1 MKIETVLATL
11 DDGNLVGRIRGGD
24 LTVWKSGPEGIADRL
39 GWLALPDDMPRLVSG
54 IEAFASEVREA
65 GFRQV
70 ALLGMGG
77 STLGAEAIRRTL
89 GVRERFPQSVLLD
102 STVPA
107 AVLAAADAV
116 EPGSTLFIVS
126 SKSGTTLETRL
137 FYDFFEGVV
146 SRDSGNAAGRSFAA
160 ITDSGTPLEKL
171 AREKGFRRV
180 FTNPPDV
187 VGRFSALSF
196 FGLVPAALAG
206 VDIAELLSRARDM
219 RRACLSDGP
228 VRENPGACLG
238 ATMAA
243 MAVEGRDKLTL
254 LTSPSMRSFGLWAE
268 QLVAESTGKD
278 GRGIIPI
285 ADEPVLSPEHYGDDR
300 LFVYLRLDSDDNDAL
315 DGAARRFEEFGHHVI
330 RLNMRDR
337 YDLGAE
343 LFRWQFAVAVAGAAL
358 GMNPFDQPDV
368 QRSKEETDALLRE
381 YVRRGRLPQME
392 PEGSLAGLLDKSEA
406 GDYLSIMAFVQQT
419 PDTDRMIAGLR
430 RRVMEEHRIAT
441 TAAYGPRYLH
451 STGQLHKGGPNS
463 GLFLQITSRTDNDVD
478 IPGRPY
484 TFGTVAD
491 AQAIGDL
498 RSLKS
503 LGRRSARVELGAA
516 MSEA

>member
-1 MKIETVLATL
+1 MKIETILATL
-11 DDGNLVGRIRGGD
+11 DDGNLVGRIRRGD
-24 LTVWKSGPEGIADRL
+24 HTVWRSGPEGVADRL
-39 GWLALPDDMPRLVSG
+39 GWLALPNDMPRLVSG

-89 GVRERFPQSVLLD
+89 GVRERFPQPVLLD

-107 AVLAAADAV
+107 AVVAVADAV
-116 EPGSTLFIVS
+116 EPDSTLFIVS

-137 FYDFFEGVV
+137 FYDFFESVV

-160 ITDSGTPLEKL
+160 ITDAGTPLDRL
-171 AREKGFRRV
+171 AREKGFRKI

-206 VDIAELLSRARDM
+206 VDIAELLSRAGDM

-228 VRENPGACLG
+228 VRENPGAYLG
-238 ATMAA
+238 AVMAA
-243 MAVEGRDKLTL
+243 MAVEGHDKLTL
-254 LTSPSMRSFGLWAE
+254 LTSPSMRGFGLWAE

-278 GRGIIPI
+278 CKGIIPI

-315 DGAARRFEEFGHHVI
+315 DGAARWFEESGHPVI

-358 GMNPFDQPDV
+358 GINPFDQPDV
-368 QRSKEETDALLRE
+368 QRSKEETDAALRE
-381 YVRRGRLPQME
+381 YVRRGRLPEMA
-392 PEGSLAGLLDKSEA
+392 PEGSLAGLLDKSAA

-419 PDTDRMIAGLR
+419 PDMDRMIAGLR
-430 RRVMEEHRIAT
+430 RRAMEEHRIAT
-441 TAAYGPRYLH
+441 TASYGPRYLH

-503 LGRRSARVELGAA
+503 LGRRSARVELSAA
-516 MSEA
+516 MSQA